1 MLGISLLPSTYN
13 RAVPVNLLD
22 SQHAIMQ
29 MTESSGPSSSV
40 SALKTNGV
48 TPRSIGL
55 VNVVANASAGKD
67 ANGVDEDE
75 HTPLENLLAVS
86 ETVVRQAIDFVRDDL
101 SSDDQLTFRSKYIPG
116 STIGES

>member
-1 MLGISLLPSTYN
+1 MLGIPLSSSTYN
-13 RAVPVNLLD
+13 RAVPNILLD
-22 SQHAIMQ
+22 SEHAMQ

-40 SALKTNGV
+40 SASKTNGV
-48 TPRSIGL
+48 TPRTNGI
-55 VNVVANASAGKD
+55 VNVAVNTSVSKV
-67 ANGVDEDE
+67 ANGVEEDE

-116 STIGES
+116 STIGAL